1 MEVILASM
9 LIFSWQWKFH
19 SLAGLLGM
27 VISCAI
33 SKVQIGPKHLMCI
46 TYNASQII
54 KSGTQYNGSM
64 VYFLCPSAFQ
74 LYKQPLRYEIE
85 MKCSGSHL
93 PCWLR
98 KYLVLYFPVWLW
110 TEVVCKTNPFLTKWN
125 THFSI
130 NLYNATSPY
139 LFRAY
144 VFPLLFNQHLV
155 HHHSKWQCWQ

>member
-54 KSGTQYNGSM
+54 KSGTQHNGSM
-64 VYFLCPSAFQ
+64 VYFFRSQC
-74 LYKQPLRYEIE
+74 
-85 MKCSGSHL
+85 
-93 PCWLR
+93 
-98 KYLVLYFPVWLW
+98 FPVVQ
-110 TEVVCKTNPFLTKWN
+110 TTIK
-125 THFSI
+125 I
-130 NLYNATSPY
+130 
-139 LFRAY
+139 
-144 VFPLLFNQHLV
+144 
-155 HHHSKWQCWQ
+155 